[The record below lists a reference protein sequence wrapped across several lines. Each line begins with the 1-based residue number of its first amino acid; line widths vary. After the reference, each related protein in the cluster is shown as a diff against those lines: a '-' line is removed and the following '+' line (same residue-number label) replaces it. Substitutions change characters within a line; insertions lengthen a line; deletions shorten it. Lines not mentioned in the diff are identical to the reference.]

1 MCASERSGSGAL
13 SHRLLFERNPQP
25 MLAYDRRTLQ
35 IVAVSNSMVT
45 AYGYSREELLAM
57 TVTDL
62 RPREEVDGLRAF
74 LAAAPSGQRPG
85 AGTQAG
91 APGHHLRKDGT
102 TIDVEVTSDNVDL
115 DGRDCRIAL
124 YHDVTERNRAVAEL
138 AVARDEAVE
147 ASNLKSAF
155 LANVSHEIRTPMNG
169 VIGMT
174 ELLLDM
180 GLTDE
185 QREVAEQVARSG
197 EQMLAIVNDILD
209 LSKIET
215 GHLELD
221 LCDFDLHEAI
231 KETCSAAGAQARA
244 HGLRLEMQIADAVP
258 RRVHGDGRRLQ
269 QVLLNLVANAVKFTS
284 AGTVA
289 VRVSATPTP
298 RHSTTVRFQVI
309 DSGIGIAPASLARMF
324 EPFTQAD
331 VSTTR
336 IYGGTGLGLAIARE
350 LVEMMGGTISAQSEP
365 GRGSTFRFEL
375 ELAPPVAADTR
386 AAQTGGQ
393 PASAPD
399 FWADPPLVLVAEDS
413 QINQIVAARALERC
427 GCRVHVVSDGQ
438 QAIQALRAQQFDAVL
453 MDCQMPEMDGYQAT
467 AELRRLEHATAQ
479 HMPVIAMTAHA
490 MDGDRER
497 CLDAGMDD
505 YITKPMRHTDL
516 ADTLRRWIRNHGD
529 PNHAP

>member
-1 MCASERSGSGAL
+1 M
-13 SHRLLFERNPQP
+13 
-25 MLAYDRRTLQ
+25 
-35 IVAVSNSMVT
+35 
-45 AYGYSREELLAM
+45 
-57 TVTDL
+57 
-62 RPREEVDGLRAF
+62 
-74 LAAAPSGQRPG
+74 
-85 AGTQAG
+85 
-91 APGHHLRKDGT
+91 
-102 TIDVEVTSDNVDL
+102 
-115 DGRDCRIAL
+115 
-124 YHDVTERNRAVAEL
+124 
-138 AVARDEAVE
+138 
-147 ASNLKSAF
+147 
-155 LANVSHEIRTPMNG
+155 SHEIRTPMNG

-180 GLTDE
+180 GLTGE

-244 HGLRLEMQIADAVP
+244 HSLRLEMQIDSDVP
-258 RRVHGDGRRLQ
+258 RRVHADGRRLQ
-269 QVLLNLVANAVKFTS
+269 QVLLNLVVNAVKFTS

-298 RHSTTVRFQVI
+298 LHSTMVRFEVV
-309 DSGIGIAPASLARMF
+309 DSGIGIDPASLARMF

-350 LVEMMGGTISAQSEP
+350 LVEMMGGTISAESEP

-375 ELAPPVAADTR
+375 ELAAPVAADTR
-386 AAQTGGQ
+386 AAQTGQQ

-427 GCRVHVVSDGQ
+427 GCRVHVVCDGQ
-438 QAIQALRAQQFDAVL
+438 QALQALQARQFDAVL
-453 MDCQMPEMDGYQAT
+453 MDCQMPEMDGYEAT
-467 AELRRLEHATAQ
+467 REIRHRETASGAHQ
-479 HMPVIAMTAHA
+479 PIIAMTAAA
-490 MDGDRER
+490 MDGDREA

-505 YITKPMRHTDL
+505 YITKPVRADDL
-516 ADTLRRWIRNHGD
+516 RQVLGRWIGQTEREGV
-529 PNHAP
+529 PARG

>member
-1 MCASERSGSGAL
+1 
-13 SHRLLFERNPQP
+13 LFERNPQP

-35 IVAVSNSMVT
+35 IVAVSNSMIAT
-45 AYGYSREELLAM
+45 YGYSREELLAM

-62 RPREEVDGLRAF
+62 RPPREVDGLRAF
-74 LAAAPSGQRPG
+74 LAAGPSGQRPG

-115 DGRDCRIAL
+115 DGHECRIAL
-124 YHDVTERNRAVAEL
+124 YHDVTERNRAVVEL
-138 AVARDEAVE
+138 AVARDKAVE

-180 GLTDE
+180 GLTGE

-244 HGLRLEMQIADAVP
+244 HSLRLEMQIDSDVP
-258 RRVHGDGRRLQ
+258 RRVHADGRRLQ
-269 QVLLNLVANAVKFTS
+269 QVLLNLVVNAVKFTS

-298 RHSTTVRFQVI
+298 LHSTMVRFEVV
-309 DSGIGIAPASLARMF
+309 DSGIGIDPASLARMF

-350 LVEMMGGTISAQSEP
+350 LVEMMGGTISAESEP

-375 ELAPPVAADTR
+375 ELAAPVAADTR
-386 AAQTGGQ
+386 AAQTGQQ

-427 GCRVHVVSDGQ
+427 GCRVHVVCDGQ
-438 QAIQALRAQQFDAVL
+438 QALQALQARQFDAVL

-467 AELRRLEHATAQ
+467 AELRILEHATGQ
-479 HMPVIAMTAHA
+479 HVPVIAMTAHA

-505 YITKPMRHTDL
+505 YITKPMRYTDL
-516 ADTLRRWIRNHGD
+516 ADTLRRWIPHHSD
-529 PNHAP
+529 PNHTP